1 MEEVLDAQRPGC
13 IPEYFDMLV
22 PKCHPLF
29 DPECRGDLYIP
40 FLRNRYDFNTG
51 YAPNNPRMQLNEITP
66 WFDGG
71 LMYGPFKAWTDVIRR
86 FQGGELAS
94 MDNNEELSQ
103 QFPQSNEEIGLPF
116 ANPPPPANNSLFP
129 VNRFFSK
136 LQLLCACFSRRVFKN
151 LCCLTLSAAYLLIDA
166 LSRFF
171 VQLSEIL
178 AETKTLSFSPWAC
191 CGSESTTGGPGDSDS
206 FIS

>member
-1 MEEVLDAQRPGC
+1 MDSLGKDQRHVRDSSFFSVGATALREYGASGVLHMCFPFCLAGQQVVEEMLDAQRPGC
-13 IPEYFDMLV
+13 IPEYFNMLV
-22 PKCHPLF
+22 PKCHPLY
-29 DPECRGDLYIP
+29 DPDCRGDLFIP

-71 LMYGPFKAWTDVIRR
+71 LMYGPFKAWADVIRR

-94 MDNNEELSQ
+94 MNNEEEIYM

-116 ANPPPPANNSLFP
+116 ANPPPPANNTLFE

-136 LQLLCACFSRRVFKN
+136 LQFPCTLN
-151 LCCLTLSAAYLLIDA
+151 LFY
-166 LSRFF
+166 
-171 VQLSEIL
+171 
-178 AETKTLSFSPWAC
+178 
-191 CGSESTTGGPGDSDS
+191 SDTHCTD
-206 FIS
+206 